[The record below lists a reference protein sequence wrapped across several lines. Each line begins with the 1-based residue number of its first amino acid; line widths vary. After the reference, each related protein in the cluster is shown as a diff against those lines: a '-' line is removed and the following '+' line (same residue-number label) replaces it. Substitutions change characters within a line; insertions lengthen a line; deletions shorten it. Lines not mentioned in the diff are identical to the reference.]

1 LTRKKRTTY
10 AMSRRRRNF
19 IFAVVLLCAA
29 LLVWLGGNALRR
41 PSQPPPEPHVPS
53 KANDI
58 EKYQGKTFTVVNVV
72 DGDTIDID
80 VPDGG
85 HDRTRI
91 RLLGIDAPE
100 TRSENRVVRAQ
111 GEKAA
116 EFVKNLVLGKSAT
129 VYLDRTGG
137 ETRGKYGR
145 LLADIK
151 LADGTFLNEVLLTEG
166 YVYADLRFRHS
177 LSYKYRGLEIPARSR
192 RKGVWE
198 NPTLE
203 QLPEWLKEENPPHL
217 PRE

>member
-1 LTRKKRTTY
+1 LTGKKKKTR

-19 IFAVVLLCAA
+19 IFAVVLVCAA
-29 LLVWLGGNALRR
+29 LLLWLGGNALRR
-41 PSQPPPEPHVPS
+41 PSQPPPEPDVPS

-58 EKYQGKTFTVVNVV
+58 EKYQGKTFTVVHVV

-85 HDRTRI
+85 DDRTRI

-100 TRSENRVVRAQ
+100 TRSESPLVRAQ

-116 EFVKNLVLGKSAT
+116 EFVKKLVLGKRAT
-129 VYLDRTGG
+129 IYLDKRS

-145 LLADIK
+145 LLAYIK

-166 YVYADLRFRHS
+166 YVYADLRFRNT
-177 LSYKYRGLEIPARSR
+177 LIYKYRGLESVARGNR
-192 RKGVWE
+192 RGLWE
-198 NPTLE
+198 NPTRE
-203 QLPEWLKEENPPHL
+203 QLPEWLKEKNPPWL
-217 PRE
+217 PKK